1 MLYDLLLTNVGHTSN
16 NIYIFIPDV
25 TVSVDVV
32 PELIVPV
39 LVRGWLAV
47 LGIVVLEPVVPVVVS
62 DVVSTA
68 VAHNRSI

>member
-39 LVRGWLAV
+39 LVRG
-47 LGIVVLEPVVPVVVS
+47 
-62 DVVSTA
+62 
-68 VAHNRSI
+68 

>member
-1 MLYDLLLTNVGHTSN
+1 MLVIHLI
-16 NIYIFIPDV
+16 IYIFIPDV

-39 LVRGWLAV
+39 LDRGWLAV

>member
-1 MLYDLLLTNVGHTSN
+1 
-16 NIYIFIPDV
+16 
-25 TVSVDVV
+25 VV